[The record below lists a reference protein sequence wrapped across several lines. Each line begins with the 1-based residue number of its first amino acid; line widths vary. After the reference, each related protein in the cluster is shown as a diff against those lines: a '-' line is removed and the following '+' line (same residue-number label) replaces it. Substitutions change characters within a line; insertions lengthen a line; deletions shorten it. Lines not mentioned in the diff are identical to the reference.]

1 MEPCPRPSV
10 GQVGHGHRQ
19 GAGAYGSHGGSSGRG
34 LSVARHAETQA
45 GDPSGAKYRALLE
58 AAPDAMVVVDERG
71 EIVLL
76 NVQAEKQFGYHRDEL
91 VGQPVT
97 IIIPVGFAERL
108 IADDLRSPADALAQ
122 QIGTGIELAGRRKNG
137 SEFPIDIMLS
147 PLETAEGI
155 LVTAAIRNIS
165 ARKAAEGQLL
175 QAQKLE
181 SVGRLAGGIAHD
193 FNNMLFVINGHAGM
207 LDQDLMPERR
217 AALDLDHA
225 LGNIQAIREA
235 GERAAR
241 LTAQLLAFSR
251 QRVVSPKVIDL
262 NAAVEGLEPMMREL
276 IGTDVRLVVELSP
289 GAGHVRLDAGQL
301 DQILVNLMVNA
312 RDAMPDGGRL
322 TIETADVTVDEPHTI
337 EHFDLRAG
345 PYALLAVSDTGT
357 GMDRSVRER
366 IFEPFFT
373 TKEPGKGTGLGL
385 ATAYGIVRQAGGH
398 IWVYSE
404 PGIGSTFKIYL
415 PRVDP
420 IGLLDAPAVP
430 VAPDG
435 GTGTVLVVEDERDVR
450 DVTTQMLTRAGYHV
464 IAVADGTEAI
474 ARLAR
479 IEEPIDVLVTDIVMP
494 RMSGIE
500 LADQVMDAYPRVG
513 VVLLSGFTAETLQLE
528 RVTTRGAA
536 FVPKPVTS
544 GQLVA
549 AVEGARATRPSAAPA
564 SPGPRHGEVATHDAA
579 RRTPILVVDDDP
591 AVRELVATYL
601 AREGFEVREAASG
614 EAALALLDT
623 QAIDLVI
630 LDMGLPGMSGLDVLR
645 ALRHRPRTANLP
657 VTVLTGMGDEYP
669 LAASLGLG
677 ADDYVTKPVRL
688 DALAA
693 LVRARLRS
701 RRAAADQAK
710 AQGEALYRALVEH
723 AADGVLVS
731 DQTGR
736 YVEANQAICRML
748 GYSRDELLAMFT
760 PSLSAS
766 DDPLT
771 PLEMDERL
779 AETASGTGLV
789 VQRRYRRSDGS
800 SLPVEVGFSQL
811 PDGRLQ
817 RNVRDITAR
826 LAAEAERAQLVAA
839 VEQTADAVWI
849 KDADG
854 SIVTYVNHSFSKL
867 YGYAPDEIVGLDAG
881 ILNSGRQERPFFD
894 AIWSLVAAGKTWSGS
909 IVNRHRD
916 GGLVEVEAVISG
928 IRDPSGRLVSYM
940 QTDRDVTRERALER
954 AQERGV
960 REREAISAALA
971 RIDPAA
977 SAGEIAAAAC
987 ATINGL
993 PGVDSTMA
1001 VALDDVAGTVLAV
1014 VGQLV
1019 ATLASGTQIAEDR
1032 AAYLRERGSAGPWYE
1047 AWRPDPGAG
1056 GWREAVTAAG
1066 LVAAAYAPLRGPRGV
1081 IGIVGIGSHDPA
1093 TAGSLVEHMP
1103 ALASFASTLGA
1114 LLVPR
1119 LEDRWRNL
1127 EGHSAIKALI
1137 DTSAFAPFF
1146 QPIVDLLTDT
1156 VVGYEALSRFTD
1168 GDPPDVKFTVA
1179 DRVGLGIELEVAT
1192 MRAAVESAA
1201 VLPADTYLSLNV
1213 SPALIGSGKLDSL
1226 LGGVERPVVLEITEH
1241 VEIDD
1246 YPALRASLAALVPA
1260 VRLAVDDAGAGYASL
1275 RHILELAPDFVKLD
1289 IGLIR
1294 GIDADPARQALIA
1307 GMGYFAVK
1315 RRIRLIAEGIE
1326 TPAELESLRSL
1337 GISFGQ
1343 GYLLGRP
1350 QDGRV
1355 PGPWPSKVA
1364 PRMGPAQRPRSRR
1377 RH

>member
-1 MEPCPRPSV
+1 MP
-10 GQVGHGHRQ
+10 
-19 GAGAYGSHGGSSGRG
+19 
-34 LSVARHAETQA
+34 RHAETQV
-45 GDPSGAKYRALLE
+45 GDQSGAKYRGLLE

-71 EIVLL
+71 DIVLV

-91 VGQPVT
+91 IGQPVT
-97 IIIPVGFAERL
+97 SIIPVGFAERL
-108 IADDLRSPADALAQ
+108 IADHLRPAADALAQ
-122 QIGTGIELAGRRKNG
+122 EIGSGIELSGRRKNG

-147 PLETAEGI
+147 PLESDEGI

-193 FNNMLFVINGHAGM
+193 FNNMLFVINGQAEM
-207 LDQDLMPERR
+207 LDQDLMPEQR

-225 LGNIQAIREA
+225 LGNVRAIREA
-235 GERAAR
+235 GERAAK

-251 QRVVSPKVIDL
+251 QHVVSPKVIDL
-262 NAAVEGLEPMMREL
+262 NAAIEGLEPMVREL
-276 IGTDVRLVVELSP
+276 IGTDVQLVVELSSA
-289 GAGHVRLDAGQL
+289 AGHVRVDPGQL

-312 RDAMPDGGRL
+312 RDAMPEGGRL
-322 TIETADVTVDEPHTI
+322 TIETADVLVDEPHAI

-345 PYALLAVSDTGT
+345 PYALLAVSDTGI

-385 ATAYGIVRQAGGH
+385 ATAYGIVHQAGGH

-420 IGLLDAPAVP
+420 MGPLDAPAVP
-430 VAPDG
+430 VAPAE
-435 GTGTVLVVEDERDVR
+435 GTGTVLVVEDEPDVR
-450 DVTTQMLTRAGYHV
+450 DVTTQMLTRSGYHV

-479 IEEPIDVLVTDIVMP
+479 LEEPIDVLVTDIVMP
-494 RMSGIE
+494 QMSGIE
-500 LADQVMDAYPRVG
+500 LADQVMDAFPHVG

-549 AVEGARATRPSAAPA
+549 AVEGARTTRLPA
-564 SPGPRHGEVATHDAA
+564 SPASPRPRRGEVAAHSAA
-579 RRTPILVVDDDP
+579 AGRAPILVVDDDP
-591 AVRELVATYL
+591 AARALVATYL
-601 AREGFEVREAASG
+601 AREGFEAREAASG
-614 EAALALLDT
+614 EAALALIDT
-623 QAIDLVI
+623 QAVDLVI
-630 LDMGLPGMSGLDVLR
+630 LDMALPGMSGLDVLR
-645 ALRHRPRTANLP
+645 ALRRRPRTANLP
-657 VTVLTGMGDEYP
+657 VMALTGSGDRYP

-688 DALAA
+688 DALVA

-701 RRAAADQAK
+701 QRVAADQAK
-710 AQGEALYRALVEH
+710 REGEALYRALVEH
-723 AADGVLVS
+723 AADGILVS

-760 PSLSAS
+760 PSLSAT
-766 DDPLT
+766 DDPVG
-771 PLEMDERL
+771 PDEMDEKL
-779 AETASGTGLV
+779 AGTPDGAGLLV
-789 VQRRYRRSDGS
+789 ERRYRRSDGT

-817 RNVRDITAR
+817 RNIRDISGR
-826 LAAEAERAQLVAA
+826 LAAEEERARLVSA
-839 VEQTADAVWI
+839 VEQTAD
-849 KDADG
+849 
-854 SIVTYVNHSFSKL
+854 SICISDSEGTVTYVNPAFTRV
-867 YGYAPDEIVGLDAG
+867 YGYEPDEIVGRTAGVLDRGQHKPQFFSSIWALVLAG
-881 ILNSGRQERPFFD
+881 HTWTGTILNMHKSGAQ
-894 AIWSLVAAGKTWSGS
+894 
-909 IVNRHRD
+909 
-916 GGLVEVEAVISG
+916 VEVVSVISP
-928 IRDPSGRLVSYM
+928 IHDPDGRFVGYV
-940 QTDRDVTRERALER
+940 QADRDVTHERALER
-954 AQERGV
+954 AKEREI
-960 REREAISAALA
+960 RERETISAALA

-977 SAGEIAAAAC
+977 SGEEIAAAAC
-987 ATINGL
+987 AIINEL
-993 PGVDSTMA
+993 PGVDSTLA
-1001 VALDDVAGTVLAV
+1001 LALDDEAGSVLAV
-1014 VGQLV
+1014 VGPL
-1019 ATLASGTQIAEDR
+1019 ATTVRPGAQVGRDR
-1032 AAYLRERGSAGPWYE
+1032 AVYLQERSLDGPWYE
-1047 AWRPDPGAG
+1047 GWRPD
-1056 GWREAVTAAG
+1056 RDAAMLAATIAAIG
-1066 LVAAAYAPLRGPRGV
+1066 LVSIAYAPLRGPRGV
-1081 IGIVGIGSHDPA
+1081 IGVVGIASHDRA
-1093 TAGSLVEHMP
+1093 TAPLLVEHMP

-1114 LLVPR
+1114 LLVPG
-1119 LEDRWRNL
+1119 LERRWRNL
-1127 EGHSAIKALI
+1127 EGHALI
-1137 DTSAFAPFF
+1137 RAVLDAAAFGPFF
-1146 QPIVDLLTDT
+1146 QPIVDLSTNV

-1168 GDPPDVKFTVA
+1168 GVSPDVKFHMA

-1192 MRAAVESAA
+1192 MRAAIEAA
-1201 VLPADTYLSLNV
+1201 TVLPPDAYLSLNA
-1213 SPALIGSGKLDSL
+1213 SPALIGSGR
-1226 LGGVERPVVLEITEH
+1226 LGGLLAGIERPIVLEITEH
-1241 VEIDD
+1241 VAIDD
-1246 YPALRASLAALVPA
+1246 YPALRTSLAALVPA
-1260 VRLAVDDAGAGYASL
+1260 VWIAVDDAGAGYASL

-1289 IGLIR
+1289 IALIR
-1294 GIDADPARQALIA
+1294 GIGADPARQALIA

-1315 RRIRLIAEGIE
+1315 RKLRLIAEGIE

-1337 GISFGQ
+1337 GIPYGQ

-1350 QDGRV
+1350 QDGRM

-1364 PRMGPAQRPRSRR
+1364 PRTEPAPLPRSRP